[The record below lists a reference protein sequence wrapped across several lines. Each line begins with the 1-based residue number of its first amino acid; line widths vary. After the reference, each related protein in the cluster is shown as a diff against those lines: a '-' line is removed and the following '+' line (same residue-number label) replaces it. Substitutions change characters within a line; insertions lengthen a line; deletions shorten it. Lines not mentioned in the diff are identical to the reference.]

1 MTRRDT
7 ALSVFERLSLVIGV
21 TLLILFVAALIHRD
35 VYSRL
40 ALRGFN
46 MSEAGAADTE
56 LQTLHEPVVSR
67 QIDFSLWSQK
77 RFQEYRNCLLTAS
90 GSPLAALHLDKL
102 SIHAPVFEGTDDLN
116 LNRGV
121 GWIVGTTRPGER
133 GNVGIA
139 GHRDGFFRGLKDVAT
154 GDAIR
159 LSTERVSALYI
170 VDQIELVKPE
180 NVEVLKP
187 RSLPSITL
195 VTCYPFYFIGDAPQ
209 RFIVHAALK
218 QQVDT
223 GQFHQGSASARAN
236 QIESK
241 EKEK

>member
-21 TLLILFVAALIHRD
+21 TLMILFVAALIHRE

-40 ALRGFN
+40 ALHGFN

-56 LQTLHEPVVSR
+56 LQTIHEPVVSR

-77 RFQEYRNCLLTAS
+77 RFQEYRECLLTAS

-139 GHRDGFFRGLKDVAT
+139 GHRDGFFRGLKDIAPGDEIKLVLPDSVAT
-154 GDAIR
+154 YVVDRI
-159 LSTERVSALYI
+159 TVVTPQDVS
-170 VDQIELVKPE
+170 
-180 NVEVLKP
+180 VLQP
-187 RSLPSITL
+187 GPVSSLTL
-195 VTCYPFYFIGDAPQ
+195 VTCYPFYFIGSAPE
-209 RFIVHAALK
+209 RYIV
-218 QQVDT
+218 
-223 GQFHQGSASARAN
+223 SASLQADAQPAVRGN
-236 QIESK
+236 VRPNH
-241 EKEK
+241 